1 MRKNCR
7 LRMKS
12 LLLWLVVFALA
23 FLAPG
28 ETSVLAGETDKAPS
42 SVSPTHAR
50 LIRLLEANKAAAA
63 DKPVWSISGI
73 KILKRNVSS
82 LPGWDREVKE
92 QEKDGNAAGP
102 ERVYMAPGPQ
112 DRQLILEG
120 LSRILRTRTV
130 SPDGADLPFLQEL
143 NRLAA
148 KAGGRPPF
156 SALDS
161 EKPPEANKTENE
173 PNDSWA
179 EAQALEYGDV
189 VDCSALPEK
198 DIDIYSF
205 EGKTGDFVR
214 IEALPHGLTGW
225 TTAVLFDPDSN
236 LVTGGFYG
244 LKEYPGSPEDSRL
257 APIIWPGGN
266 IVATTLETEGTY
278 YIVVSTLP
286 GDIIFLDSQA
296 NGLDTG
302 ESSGEVSYILK
313 LENLPTLPVSGNVI
327 DDRGLA
333 VAGAGLHFWSYDG
346 LGGVQSSSG
355 EDGSFSLVLPQGT
368 YSVAVVSP
376 PASRYPDGQIV
387 ERFTVEGSGAELQFV
402 FKTGVIFSGRTID
415 DRGDVVGNVGFSLI
429 DRDHEQYRW
438 GYSAQEGTFSVAVFP
453 GTYDIHIHAPYQYP
467 PQPVIRGVKIE
478 KDTSYDLI
486 LDTGN
491 RVSGNVLGPEG
502 SPLAR
507 VHLNF
512 YSEKDSRRAVSDENG
527 AYQIA
532 LAEGE
537 YWIVVRPD
545 SDILLPEQ
553 QVGPLE
559 VNEDLV
565 YDIRLAEGGVLSGSV
580 IDSRGNEVPNT
591 QINLRPT
598 YTDPNPVEPGDTIK
612 TDDRIIYVDQN
623 GDLVESA
630 DVVSSDL
637 GATSKPFYWN
647 SAKRTWT
654 DREGNWRIA
663 LIPGEYTA
671 EVVAPADYPPQ
682 SVRAGTF
689 TVEEGVSVQV
699 PQVRIDC
706 GVKFSGRVFLP
717 DGSPLKYGAFFIEP
731 ALANS
736 EEVTYADRDA
746 IIAPSGIARWG
757 NWVYLDEHGAFELR
771 VLAGVYD
778 LYFYQKTGDPGSPR
792 QRVEGVNLESDL
804 DLTINL
810 QPGHLLSGRVTDPD
824 GNGIE
829 GSYINFY
836 TNDGIWHGSAA
847 SGRDGAFSIRLIAGD
862 YIAAVSPV
870 RGFFPDSASL
880 AVTLAGDQTLDV
892 VLHPGVRVYGRV
904 TDNAGRG
911 LGDVMVHL
919 VPHYDTGQDSVIW
932 FLPLDPTIFEEPVK
946 KEPAGDVIQAVGS
959 DIGLVLLPPDRILPV
974 QGAYDF
980 YAWTDDSG
988 YWEVV
993 VKANVYDIYAYSIR
1007 SGYNKIF
1014 VSAVDC
1020 TREKEINL
1028 TLEEAEIV
1036 VNGRVEDEEGR
1047 PVSGALVSLLDPD
1060 TGSHVSS
1067 YTNESGEFELE
1078 LAKGTYEIYVS
1089 NGEFSG
1095 KSGVTALVEIDSN
1108 RDLNV
1113 RLGEGL
1119 LDEYGEKVLLRGL
1132 YKAYLLGGNY
1142 PNPFNPS
1149 TTISYTVDQPS
1160 DIRLTVFTIRGRCV
1174 VTLVDRL
1181 HAPGIY
1187 HIQWDG
1193 TDSSGRPLASGVYFY
1208 RMEAGDYSVI
1218 RKMVLL
1224 K

>member
-1 MRKNCR
+1 MRKNCQ

-12 LLLWLVVFALA
+12 LLLWLVVFPLV
-23 FLAPG
+23 FLALP
-28 ETSVLAGETDKAPS
+28 ENSVLAGETDKAPS

-173 PNDSWA
+173 PNDSWV

-327 DDRGLA
+327 DDRSLA

-438 GYSAQEGTFSVAVFP
+438 GYSAQKGTFSVAVFP

-612 TDDRIIYVDQN
+612 TDDRIIYVNQN

-870 RGFFPDSASL
+870 RGFFPDSATL

-1007 SGYNKIF
+1007 SDYNKIF

-1036 VNGRVEDEEGR
+1036 VNGSVEDEEGR

-1060 TGSHVSS
+1060 TGGHVSS

-1113 RLGEGL
+1113 RLGEGIL
-1119 LDEYGEKVLLRGL
+1119 GEEDKTAPQRGL
-1132 YKAYLLGGNY
+1132 YKAYLVGGNY

-1149 TTISYTVDQPS
+1149 TTISYAVDQPS